1 MNRSLTEEG
10 KPDAA
15 VRWKIQLFGQLRA
28 ETEDRVVARFP
39 TQKSAALLA
48 YLAYHLERP
57 HPREKLIDLLWPD
70 VELDSG
76 RNSFNVALSSL
87 RQRLGGPEPEE
98 PSVLLADRSMAQL
111 DPEWVSTD
119 VLEFDT
125 ALPHR
130 HATRPVWSN
139 QA

>member
-1 MNRSLTEEG
+1 MKRNLPGRGEL
-10 KPDAA
+10 KAQ

-76 RNSFNVALSSL
+76 SNSFNVALYSL
-87 RQRLGGPEPEE
+87 RRLLEAPVSLAP
-98 PSVLLADRSMAQL
+98 VL
-111 DPEWVSTD
+111 
-119 VLEFDT
+119 
-125 ALPHR
+125 
-130 HATRPVWSN
+130 
-139 QA
+139 

>member
-1 MNRSLTEEG
+1 MNRSLTEKG
-10 KPDAA
+10 QPDAA
-15 VRWKIQLFGQLRA
+15 VRWTIQLFGQLRA

-87 RQRLGGPEPEE
+87 RRLLETPV
-98 PSVLLADRSMAQL
+98 SLAAVLLAYPMRQILAIKQ
-111 DPEWVSTD
+111 
-119 VLEFDT
+119 
-125 ALPHR
+125 
-130 HATRPVWSN
+130 N
-139 QA
+139 YCI